1 MEELELGRLG
11 WKLSALETREAER
24 HPSLPGGTPYAAS
37 GSVSRM
43 SKWPSSFSRMTFRLQ
58 AHRRPAVSD
67 ANTCEVPASVGLHS
81 PRRCRS
87 PYSPC
92 D

>member
-37 GSVSRM
+37 GFVSRM
-43 SKWPSSFSRMTFRLQ
+43 FK
-58 AHRRPAVSD
+58 
-67 ANTCEVPASVGLHS
+67 
-81 PRRCRS
+81 
-87 PYSPC
+87 
-92 D
+92 